1 MAITQNK
8 QKYAAV
14 NRHQIFNQ
22 HTHNG
27 MPREGTERPNDNH
40 RNKRAR
46 DAQIMTF
53 TVCAKI
59 AREYLHIY
67 QGKIDGTVR
76 YVGTL
81 APCCRP
87 LESFNIY

>member
-1 MAITQNK
+1 MWHVAITQNK

-59 AREYLHIY
+59 VREYLHIY

-76 YVGTL
+76 YSTVLWYSLLPPT
-81 APCCRP
+81 
-87 LESFNIY
+87 

>member
-1 MAITQNK
+1 MGT
-8 QKYAAV
+8 
-14 NRHQIFNQ
+14 R
-22 HTHNG
+22 
-27 MPREGTERPNDNH
+27 REELNLDDNH

-59 AREYLHIY
+59 VREYLHIY

-76 YVGTL
+76 YGTT
-81 APCCRP
+81 PCCRP